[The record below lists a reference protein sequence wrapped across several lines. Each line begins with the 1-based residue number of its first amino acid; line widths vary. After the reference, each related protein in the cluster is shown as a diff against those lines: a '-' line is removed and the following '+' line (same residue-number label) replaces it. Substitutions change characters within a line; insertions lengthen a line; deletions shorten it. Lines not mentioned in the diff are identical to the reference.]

1 MDGGMRLA
9 VVETAAHGGLLHYA
23 VQLGDALAGRGH
35 AVDLI
40 VPCGNELSERSG
52 PARRREILAPP
63 TPDPNARFANVRT
76 IRRAG
81 VAVRLLRA
89 WGRINW
95 ELRRDRYDAAILTSD
110 VDLSPMALAVLA
122 VTMRRG
128 MLVAG
133 VCHSVRPLNRWAG
146 EEMFA
151 SSPLLSS
158 LLRAMYARMDFVFVH
173 GERSLSEFRATWPRA
188 NVLVIPHGDERIF
201 SEDPPPP
208 SEEERLLFFG
218 EWRKVKGLDILMR
231 AFEQLAERRPQARL
245 TIAGEP
251 CAADMDPGIVRSW
264 AAAQEGRVRVE
275 DRYIPVSEVPALFGS
290 ARAVVTP
297 YLVGYQ
303 SGVVHLA
310 MTMGRAVVA
319 SDVGDLGSV
328 VVDGETGL
336 TVPPGDAPAL
346 ADALERILSDR
357 ELTDRLG
364 HQARARLME
373 GSSWEGVA
381 ERVESSLRRGEPIRR

>member
-1 MDGGMRLA
+1 VRLA

-23 VQLGDALAGRGH
+23 VQLGDALAARGH
-35 AVDLI
+35 EVDLI
-40 VPCGNELSERSG
+40 VPAGNELSGRGG
-52 PARRREILAPP
+52 PARRRAILAAP
-63 TPDPNARFANVRT
+63 TPDADARFANVRSV
-76 IRRAG
+76 RRAR
-81 VAVRLLRA
+81 VASRLLRA

-95 ELRRDRYDAAILTSD
+95 ELRRNRYDAAILTSD

-122 VTMRRG
+122 LILRRR

-151 SSPLLSS
+151 SSPLLTR
-158 LLRAMYARMDFVFVH
+158 LLRAMYARMDVVFVH
-173 GERSLSEFRATWPRA
+173 GERSLGEFRAAWPGARA
-188 NVLVIPHGDERIF
+188 VVIPHGDERIF
-201 SEDPPPP
+201 SDDPPPP

-218 EWRKVKGLDILMR
+218 EWRKVKGLDVLMR
-231 AFEQLAERRPQARL
+231 AFDELAERRPQARL
-245 TIAGEP
+245 TIAGAP
-251 CAADMDPGIVRSW
+251 CAADMDPDIVRSW
-264 AAAQEGRVRVE
+264 AAAQDGRVRIE
-275 DRYIPVSEVPALFGS
+275 DRYIPVADVAALFGS

-328 VVDGETGL
+328 VLDGETGL
-336 TVPPGDAPAL
+336 TVVPGDSRAL
-346 ADALERILSDR
+346 ADALERILFDR
-357 ELTDRLG
+357 ELADRLG
-364 HQARARLME
+364 RQARARLLE
-373 GSSWEGVA
+373 GSSWERVA
-381 ERVESSLRRGEPIRR
+381 ERVECALS